1 MNTNPDESLKSN
13 FNNFTKV
20 QKRLADEAFFKDHL
34 KKNTPAYAIADFLYR
49 CEEVYLISSV
59 SYVSEETGIDY
70 QEVLHFFR
78 ILDEREFGS
87 FIVGRKG
94 NDSRIKWNYNHISI
108 GGFLLGK
115 LSELQTP
122 PPSSLSYDGGSQ
134 PSDNIAHSFHL
145 RPDFQLD
152 ITLPVDFDHRDSTRL
167 CKWLDTI
174 PFD

>member
-1 MNTNPDESLKSN
+1 MNTNPNESFAGSLRN
-13 FNNFTKV
+13 LAQV
-20 QKRLADEAFFKDHL
+20 QKRIGDQTFLKEHL
-34 KKNTPAYAIADFLYR
+34 KKNTSAHAIADFLYR
-49 CEEVYLISSV
+49 CEEVYLTSSV
-59 SYVSEETGIDY
+59 SFVSEETGIDY

-78 ILDEREFGS
+78 LLDEREFGS

-94 NDSRIKWNYNHISI
+94 NDSRIKWKFNHISI

-115 LSELQTP
+115 LSELKKP
-122 PPSSLSYDGGSQ
+122 PPDSVDYDGGSQ
-134 PSDNIAHSFHL
+134 PSDKIAHSFHL

-152 ITLPVDFDHRDSTRL
+152 ITLPADFNQRDLSRL